1 MAKNLKRWIPSL
13 VMMAFLAGACT
24 PQNPPADTTTA
35 PPPPA
40 PVETVTPP
48 PAGDAGSPQVAR
60 MDGPPPAGDQKTL
73 PQGVKYTVLKPG
85 QGEKARKSQTVQV
98 HYTGWLT
105 NGREFDSSRGRG
117 EPFEFNLG
125 TGQVIPGWDNGVEGM
140 QIGEQRR
147 LEIPPEQGYGSRGA
161 GGVIPPDATL
171 IFEVELL
178 DIR

>member
-105 NGREFDSSRGRG
+105 DGREFDSSRGRG

-125 TGQVIPGWDNGVEGM
+125 AGQVIPGWDNGVEGM